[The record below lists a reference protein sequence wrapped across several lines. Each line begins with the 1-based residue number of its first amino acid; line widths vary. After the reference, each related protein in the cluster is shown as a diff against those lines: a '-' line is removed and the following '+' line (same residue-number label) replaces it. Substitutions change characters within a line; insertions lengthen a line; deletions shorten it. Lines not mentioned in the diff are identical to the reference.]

1 VPTASRSR
9 VSRKPAPAG
18 RLATLAALIGNLL
31 EFSAPADG
39 TMSRFFKSHPEM
51 GARDRHFY
59 AESAWAVLRNLSWFE
74 HLAHATAKDRLHW
87 RLAILGVLQAQEP
100 LPPEADRDSTDRIWR
115 EGLPQ
120 VESAEVDPFLRES
133 IPAWIAQALIAAI
146 GAQEAR
152 ACAHALRQTAPL
164 DLRVNTIRASVADVQ
179 AMLSRD
185 GIQAQPLAALDGAL
199 RIEGKPALQRS
210 RAFREGFI
218 EVQDL
223 GSQIIAA
230 LVAARRGEFIVDFCA
245 GAGGKTLALGSAMD
259 NTGRL
264 YALDTSAARLA
275 RFKPRLVRSGLS
287 NVWPIAISGLN
298 DDRIKRLSLKAHAV
312 LVDAPCSGLG
322 TLRRNPDLKWRI
334 GPESVA
340 TLQQQQE
347 AILRAASRLVRP
359 GGRLIYATCSL
370 LPQENEALVERFL
383 SGCPE
388 FSRVPAAEVLARQR
402 IRIPSDW
409 QPLNAAG
416 DLMLW
421 PHRAGSDGFFAACMV
436 RAGS

>member
-1 VPTASRSR
+1 MPTASRSR
-9 VSRKPAPAG
+9 VIRKQAPEG
-18 RLATLAALIGNLL
+18 RLAKLAKLIGTLL
-31 EFSAPADG
+31 EFSSPADS
-39 TMSRFFKSHPEM
+39 TMSHFFKSHPEM

-59 AESAWAVLRNLSWFE
+59 AESAWAVLRNLSWFQ
-74 HLAHATAKDRLHW
+74 HLAHATAKDRLLW
-87 RLAILGVLQAQEP
+87 RLAILGVLQVKEQ
-100 LPPEADRDSTDRIWR
+100 LPAEADRDSTDRIWR

-120 VESAEVDPFLRES
+120 AESCEVDPYLRES
-133 IPAWIAQALIAAI
+133 MPQWIAQALIDAI
-146 GAQEAR
+146 GELEAI
-152 ACAHALRQTAPL
+152 ACARALRQTAPL
-164 DLRVNTIRASVADVQ
+164 DLRVNVLRASAADAQ
-179 AMLSRD
+179 DMLTKD
-185 GIQAQPLAALDGAL
+185 GIVVQRLPILECAL
-199 RIEGKPALQRS
+199 RIDGKPALQRS

-245 GAGGKTLALGSAMD
+245 GAGGKTLALGSAMG

-275 RFKPRLVRSGLS
+275 RFKPRLMRSGLS
-287 NVWPIAISGLN
+287 NVWPIAISGLS
-298 DDRIKRLSLKAHAV
+298 DDRIKRLVSKAHAV

-334 GPESVA
+334 AHASVA
-340 TLQQQQE
+340 SLQDQQE
-347 AILRAASRLVRP
+347 KILRAASRLVKP
-359 GGRLIYATCSL
+359 GGRLVYATCSL
-370 LPQENEALVERFL
+370 LSQENEQVVERFL
-383 SGCPE
+383 SSCPD
-388 FSRVPAAEVLARQR
+388 FSRVPAAEVLQRQR
-402 IRIPSDW
+402 IKIPPAW
-409 QPLNAAG
+409 QPITAAG

>member
-1 VPTASRSR
+1 
-9 VSRKPAPAG
+9 
-18 RLATLAALIGNLL
+18 
-31 EFSAPADG
+31 
-39 TMSRFFKSHPEM
+39 
-51 GARDRHFY
+51 
-59 AESAWAVLRNLSWFE
+59 
-74 HLAHATAKDRLHW
+74 
-87 RLAILGVLQAQEP
+87 
-100 LPPEADRDSTDRIWR
+100 
-115 EGLPQ
+115 
-120 VESAEVDPFLRES
+120 
-133 IPAWIAQALIAAI
+133 
-146 GAQEAR
+146 
-152 ACAHALRQTAPL
+152 
-164 DLRVNTIRASVADVQ
+164 
-179 AMLSRD
+179 MLSRD
-185 GIQAQPLAALDGAL
+185 GISAQPLAALDGAL

-210 RAFREGFI
+210 RAFREGLI

-298 DDRIKRLSLKAHAV
+298 DDRIKRLSSKAHAV

-340 TLQQQQE
+340 ALQEQQE
-347 AILRAASRLVRP
+347 KILRAASRLVKP

-370 LPQENEALVERFL
+370 LPQENEQLVERFL
-383 SGCPE
+383 STCPE
-388 FSRVPAAEVLARQR
+388 FSRVPAAEVLERQR
-402 IRIPSDW
+402 IRIPPDW

-436 RAGS
+436 RAGT

>member
-1 VPTASRSR
+1 
-9 VSRKPAPAG
+9 
-18 RLATLAALIGNLL
+18 
-31 EFSAPADG
+31 
-39 TMSRFFKSHPEM
+39 M
-51 GARDRHFY
+51 
-59 AESAWAVLRNLSWFE
+59 
-74 HLAHATAKDRLHW
+74 
-87 RLAILGVLQAQEP
+87 
-100 LPPEADRDSTDRIWR
+100 
-115 EGLPQ
+115 
-120 VESAEVDPFLRES
+120 ESAEVDPFLRES

-210 RAFREGFI
+210 RAFREGLI

-264 YALDTSAARLA
+264 YALDTSAVRLA

-298 DDRIKRLSLKAHAV
+298 DDRIKRLSSKAHAV

-347 AILRAASRLVRP
+347 AILRAASRLVKP

-383 SGCPE
+383 SSCPE